1 MAASAGVAATQSA
14 GRGPS
19 ERRSEALAGYA
30 LIAIPIALFLLLNIG
45 QIFYALYISL
55 FDWGLRGPR
64 EFLGFANYQDLLG
77 DRVFH
82 KAVTNTIYYAV
93 LVVPIQMALGL
104 FLAVIVNQKLRG
116 QTFFRA
122 AFYFP
127 AIASSAAITV
137 LFLYIFSPSGLFNQ
151 IREAMGLGFFFPPNQ
166 NWFGDSDTALDMVI
180 FLNAWTTSGTMM
192 LFYLSFLQSIST
204 EVYEAAAIDGAGW
217 WATFRRITFPLLK
230 PAHYF
235 IATVSV
241 IGALQLFDQA
251 IIAGGPGGEPNN
263 SLTTIVLYL
272 YRAGIRETD
281 FGYAAAV
288 GIVLFVLIF
297 GITLVQRRLFGQAPE
312 W

>member
-64 EFLGFANYQDLLG
+64 DFLGLANYQDLLG

-116 QTFFRA
+116 QTFFRGIRIGWQTQIQHRGTRLA
-122 AFYFP
+122 GLELRQSPGSILGQNDFV
-127 AIASSAAITV
+127 V
-137 LFLYIFSPSGLFNQ
+137 LRESPLHLSPNLFVVVNNQ
-151 IREAMGLGFFFPPNQ
+151 QFGFHGVGLGSGRRTRKVVPLP
-166 NWFGDSDTALDMVI
+166 DS
-180 FLNAWTTSGTMM
+180 
-192 LFYLSFLQSIST
+192 LST
-204 EVYEAAAIDGAGW
+204 C
-217 WATFRRITFPLLK
+217 ITP
-230 PAHYF
+230 
-235 IATVSV
+235 
-241 IGALQLFDQA
+241 
-251 IIAGGPGGEPNN
+251 
-263 SLTTIVLYL
+263 
-272 YRAGIRETD
+272 R
-281 FGYAAAV
+281 
-288 GIVLFVLIF
+288 
-297 GITLVQRRLFGQAPE
+297 
-312 W
+312 